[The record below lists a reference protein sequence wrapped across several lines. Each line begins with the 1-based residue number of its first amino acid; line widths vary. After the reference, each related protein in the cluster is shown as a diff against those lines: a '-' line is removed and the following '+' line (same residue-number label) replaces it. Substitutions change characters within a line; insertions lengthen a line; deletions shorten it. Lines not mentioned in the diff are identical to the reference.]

1 VLGAIIFGQLSER
14 FGRRR
19 TMIAA
24 IGLSLAVI
32 PAWAFGGSLGVL
44 AIGAFLM
51 QVGVQGAW
59 GVIPAHLNELSP
71 PAVRGLMPGFAYQIG
86 ILLAA
91 PTNSIEFGLQKK
103 IGYAWAL
110 ALFEVVNILFL
121 ALTLWLGS
129 EAKGRSFLLGEQET
143 RDG

>member
-1 VLGAIIFGQLSER
+1 
-14 FGRRR
+14 
-19 TMIAA
+19 
-24 IGLSLAVI
+24 
-32 PAWAFGGSLGVL
+32 
-44 AIGAFLM
+44 M

-110 ALFEVVNILFL
+110 ALFEVVNILFR